1 MTDILDLPSAWRG
14 KLRPA
19 SFGGARFHCE
29 SNSREGGRRIVEH
42 VFPKKDLPYGEDMG
56 RSPRDF
62 TVRGYIIVYPSDS
75 AADVLKRRN
84 YLEARDALLRR
95 LEAVGPTVL
104 QLPTQPPQLVNCNRF
119 RMAEEDRAGGL
130 CIFDMTFSEAGL
142 DPQIVAPAADTA
154 GAVNSAA
161 TAVEAGVGNALGT
174 GTGNGNAEVTVGPI
188 EIAPP

>member
-1 MTDILDLPSAWRG
+1 
-14 KLRPA
+14 
-19 SFGGARFHCE
+19 
-29 SNSREGGRRIVEH
+29 
-42 VFPKKDLPYGEDMG
+42 MG

-75 AADVLKRRN
+75 EADVLKRRN

-142 DPQIVAPAADTA
+142 DPQIVAPSADTA